1 MVGVGE
7 ELLFRDGEDGV
18 RRCWPSDL
26 DPMDE
31 GDSCWIGQ
39 VAWLG
44 QSCWPGCRGCEGAER
59 LLWAASDLMKEVGHV
74 AMNGAGGLLAADGRT
89 VGAIWGRCPSMSR
102 RRWAASDGGVGR
114 SKETQMGWIGEDD
127 GAPYWCSVLRRSIE
141 NVVCMALQALARSM
155 TTVVENFSFD
165 PAESGAKD

>member
-44 QSCWPGCRGCEGAER
+44 RSCWPGCRGCEGAER
-59 LLWAASDLMKEVGHV
+59 LLWAVSC
-74 AMNGAGGLLAADGRT
+74 
-89 VGAIWGRCPSMSR
+89 WR
-102 RRWAASDGGVGR
+102 R
-114 SKETQMGWIGEDD
+114 
-127 GAPYWCSVLRRSIE
+127 
-141 NVVCMALQALARSM
+141 
-155 TTVVENFSFD
+155 
-165 PAESGAKD
+165 